1 VKPIGVRVS
10 MAILVI
16 AAIVVTILW
25 AKAWGE
31 SQKRDDGIPE
41 TVTIDVLSKKYL
53 PVNFPHQSHAE
64 MSGDCVTCHDHSSAG
79 KTSAC
84 SKCHSIKP
92 SLKKDD
98 VPSLKAAYHLQCVE
112 CHRQQDIELSRC
124 TYCHTKRQASSKVI
138 KKGSEK

>member
-1 VKPIGVRVS
+1 LG
-10 MAILVI
+10 AI
-16 AAIVVTILW
+16 
-25 AKAWGE
+25 AWSE

-64 MSGDCVTCHDHSSAG
+64 MSGDCVTCHHHSPAG

-98 VPSLKAAYHLQCVE
+98 VPSLKAAYHLQCID

-124 TYCHTKRQASSKVI
+124 AYCHAKKQISSKPIV
-138 KKGSEK
+138 KGSEK